1 MHRVTVGKC
10 DLRYHL
16 RTSREKWHFTCRRGV
31 AGLMVES
38 GQTDD
43 GNVSNIATET
53 FCIVPSYLRCLDL
66 LDLSGVVPT
75 IGEKYFA
82 LTFPVTTL
90 PPLPPCKWSVVLLS
104 PGLQESL
111 SPVSWTAGLSLSPC
125 KCDSPP
131 PYTFLSP
138 WQTSYQRRKF
148 YNSRRRHH
156 LTWSLHFRLSFSKVS
171 I

>member
-1 MHRVTVGKC
+1 
-10 DLRYHL
+10 
-16 RTSREKWHFTCRRGV
+16 
-31 AGLMVES
+31 MVES

-43 GNVSNIATET
+43 GNVSNIATKT

-90 PPLPPCKWSVVLLS
+90 PPLPPCQWSVVLLS

-111 SPVSWTAGLSLSPC
+111 SPVSWTAGLSISPC

-131 PYTFLSP
+131 PYTFLSRHGRLP
-138 WQTSYQRRKF
+138 IRGENSTIQGDVIISPDLSISVYPFLKF
-148 YNSRRRHH
+148 LFKY
-156 LTWSLHFRLSFSKVS
+156 FSHQ
-171 I
+171 